1 MVGLNPPRGFEGSI
15 MERLSTFQTLQGTLP
30 GAGLPWLDQHR
41 RESLVAFGAK
51 GFPTT
56 RDEEWQYLPASS
68 FSGSQFQLQAP
79 KIEETFDR
87 DLMLPE
93 CLTLVFKDGRRIP
106 SDQTPLPQGLEILD
120 IKEAFVQY
128 PEEVQALLDLPEPAS
143 QHSLSLLVAALAGEG
158 VWIRVTAGVHI
169 ETPIQILQLSSSPD
183 HLSALRHFI
192 SLEKNAEA
200 TVIETHAG
208 PNQTPYLALSMTRI
222 KLEENAS
229 LDHYKHQSEGDQ
241 GRHFGGIYVD
251 QAPTSRFQQT
261 QAAFGGA
268 IARTEIHS
276 RLDRASECVLEGVF
290 LAQDRT
296 QLDTHTRLRH
306 AGPHATSRDD
316 YRGIAGGRGR
326 GVFQGRIIV
335 EPGAQKTQAEM
346 QCRNLLLSREAE
358 IDAKPQLEIHAD
370 DVKCAH
376 GLTVGQLDPGAIF
389 YLASRGVDEDEARQL
404 LTFGFANEIVE
415 RIRPVALKGRIQHEL
430 GQRLTQSIKGS
441 SQE

>member
-1 MVGLNPPRGFEGSI
+1 
-15 MERLSTFQTLQGTLP
+15 MERLATFQTLQGTLP

-41 RESLVAFGAK
+41 SDSLAAFSAH

-56 RDEEWQYLPASS
+56 QDEEWQYLPASS
-68 FSGSQFQLQAP
+68 FSGTQFTPHESKA
-79 KIEETFDR
+79 EDAFDPS
-87 DLMLPE
+87 LKLPG
-93 CLTLVFKDGRRIP
+93 CLTLVFKDGQRIA
-106 SDQTPLPQGLEILD
+106 SDQSALPQGLEILD
-120 IKEAFVQY
+120 LKEAFIKN
-128 PEEVQALLDLPEPAS
+128 PQAIQSLLDLPEPAS
-143 QHSLSLLVAALAGEG
+143 QHSLSQLVAAIAGQG
-158 VWIRVTAGVHI
+158 VWIRVAAGARI
-169 ETPIQILQLSSSPD
+169 EQPIQILQLSSCPD

-192 SLEKNAEA
+192 RLEKNAEA
-200 TVIETHAG
+200 TVIETHVG
-208 PNQTPYLALSMTRI
+208 PAQTPYLALSMTRI
-222 KLEENAS
+222 QLEENAS

-251 QAPTSRFQQT
+251 QAPSSRFRQT
-261 QAAFGGA
+261 QVAFGGA

-276 RLDRASECVLEGVF
+276 RLDRASECELEGVF
-290 LAQDRT
+290 LAQDRA

-335 EPGAQKTQAEM
+335 EPGAQKTHAEM
-346 QCRNLLLSREAE
+346 QCRNLLLSRDAE
-358 IDAKPQLEIHAD
+358 IDAKPQLEIYAD

-404 LTFGFANEIVE
+404 LTYGFANEIVE
-415 RIRPVALKGRIQHEL
+415 RIRPHPLKERIQNEL
-430 GQRLTQSIKGS
+430 GQRLSQATIGS
-441 SQE
+441 SEG

>member
-1 MVGLNPPRGFEGSI
+1 
-15 MERLSTFQTLQGTLP
+15 MERLSSFQALQGRLP

-41 RESLVAFGAK
+41 RESLAAFGAH

-68 FSGSQFQLQAP
+68 FSGPQFDPQKP
-79 KIEETFDR
+79 NTGDTFDPS
-87 DLMLPE
+87 LQLTG
-93 CLTLVFKDGRRIP
+93 CLTLVFKDGKRIAF
-106 SDQTPLPQGLEILD
+106 DQGTLPEGLEILD
-120 IKEAFVQY
+120 LKEAINDHPQDI
-128 PEEVQALLDLPEPAS
+128 QALLDLPEPAS
-143 QHSLSLLVAALAGEG
+143 QHSLSQLVAALAGEG
-158 VWIRVTAGVHI
+158 LWIRVAAGTRI
-169 ETPIQILQLSSSPD
+169 EQPIQILQLNSNPD

-192 SLEKNAEA
+192 HLEKNAEA
-200 TVIETHAG
+200 TVIETHFG

-222 KLEENAS
+222 QLEENAE

-251 QAPTSRFQQT
+251 QAPNSRFRQT
-261 QAAFGGA
+261 QAALGGA

-290 LAQDRT
+290 LVQDRA
-296 QLDTHTRLRH
+296 QMDTHTRLRH
-306 AGPHATSRDD
+306 AGPYASSRDD

-346 QCRNLLLSREAE
+346 QCRNLLLSKEAE

-389 YLASRGVDEDEARQL
+389 YLASRGIGEDEARQL
-404 LTFGFANEIVE
+404 LTYGFANEIAE
-415 RIRPVALKGRIQHEL
+415 RIRPEALKERIQQEL
-430 GQRLTQSIKGS
+430 GQRLNQLTVRSIPG
-441 SQE
+441 